1 MKIGMCC
8 WLARARW
15 LAQSNTY
22 VLKAARLFDGA
33 SGSCTTPGM
42 VVVSNGVIQSVGGQ
56 NAPAGATV
64 IDLGDATLLPGFIDA
79 HTHLSDEFNP
89 DYNGDALLSLQRP
102 ISEKGDSRHR
112 QRAQDRDGRLHHGA
126 RCGVVRFHRRRAAQ
140 FHQRRYRSGP
150 RMLVAVHALGSTGGH
165 CDDGAAFDYG
175 LFGHETGPE
184 DGVINSPDQARYAV
198 RFNIKYGADVIK
210 TCASGGVL
218 SPTDDVDVPQLTQ
231 AELDA
236 LVDEAHT
243 LHRKTAAHSHG
254 AESSKRAIRAGIDS
268 IEHGTFLDDEAMR
281 MMHDRGT
288 FLVPTLTTRVG
299 LAESKFPPL
308 VQAKATRAVKQQDAM
323 VKRALALGVKIAL
336 GTDAAV
342 YPHGDNALEFAFMVA
357 DGMTPAQ
364 SLMAGTTSAAELLG
378 LQDKVGALKPGM
390 LADVVAVPGNPIEN
404 IKATQSVIFVMKD
417 GAILT
422 ERPRGSAVNVRVPIP
437 LGIAIASA
445 ACHWLPATIW
455 PIARLLSFQISGRL
469 LGAQSRWALGC
480 VDGNFGWRKIHGW
493 WVATR
498 TRHWRRCSST
508 ATRAISRIVRR
519 TFRKSSLPDPRY

>member
-1 MKIGMCC
+1 MIIRRPLGIVVL
-8 WLARARW
+8 LAALLLGCVNGL

-22 VLKAARLFDGA
+22 VLKAARLFDGI
-33 SGSCTTPGM
+33 SGQIATPGM
-42 VVVSNGVIQSVGGQ
+42 VVVSNGVILSVGSGSP
-56 NAPAGATV
+56 PAGATV
-64 IDLGDATLLPGFIDA
+64 LDLGDATLLPGFIDA
-79 HTHLSDEFNP
+79 HVHLSDEFNP
-89 DYNGDALLSLQRP
+89 DYNGSALVSLQRP
-102 ISEKGDSRHR
+102 ISEHAI
-112 QRAQDRDGRLHHGA
+112 RATVNARKTVMAGFTTVRDVGSSNFIDVGLRNSINAGI
-126 RCGVVRFHRRRAAQ
+126 VP
-140 FHQRRYRSGP
+140 GP
-150 RMLVAVHALGSTGGH
+150 RMLVSVHALGATGGH
-165 CDDGAAFDYG
+165 CDEGDSFRFG

-184 DGVINSPDQARYAV
+184 QGVINSAEEARYAV

-218 SPTDDVDVPQLTQ
+218 SPTDDVDVPQLSQ

-281 MMHDRGT
+281 MMHDRGV

-378 LQDKVGALKPGM
+378 LQDKVGALKAGM

-417 GAILT
+417 GAIL
-422 ERPRGSAVNVRVPIP
+422 RNDRAVPR
-437 LGIAIASA
+437 
-445 ACHWLPATIW
+445 
-455 PIARLLSFQISGRL
+455 
-469 LGAQSRWALGC
+469 
-480 VDGNFGWRKIHGW
+480 
-493 WVATR
+493 
-498 TRHWRRCSST
+498 
-508 ATRAISRIVRR
+508 
-519 TFRKSSLPDPRY
+519 

>member
-1 MKIGMCC
+1 MKILTVLLVCAGA
-8 WLARARW
+8 LA
-15 LAQSNTY
+15 AQSNTY

-33 SGSCTTPGM
+33 SGQIAAPG
-42 VVVSNGVIQSVGGQ
+42 VIVVSDGKIQSVGSAS
-56 NAPAGATV
+56 APAGATV

-89 DYNGDALLSLQRP
+89 DYNGAALLDLQRP
-102 ISEKGDSRHR
+102 ITE
-112 QRAQDRDGRLHHGA
+112 RAIRATANARKTVMAGFTTVRDVGSDHFIDVGLRNAINAGY
-126 RCGVVRFHRRRAAQ
+126 VP
-140 FHQRRYRSGP
+140 GP
-150 RMLVAVHALGSTGGH
+150 RMLVSVHALGSTGGH
-165 CDDGAAFDYG
+165 CDDGDGFRYG

-184 DGVINSPDQARYAV
+184 EGVINTPDEARYAV
-198 RFNIKYGADVIK
+198 RFNVKYGADVIK

-218 SPTDDVDVPQLTQ
+218 SPTDEVDVPQLSQ
-231 AELDA
+231 AELNA

-254 AESSKRAIRAGIDS
+254 AESSKRAILAGIDS
-268 IEHGTFLDDEAMR
+268 IEHGTFLNDEDMK

-299 LAESKFPPL
+299 LAETKFPPL
-308 VQAKATRAVKQQDAM
+308 VQAKATRAVQQQDIM

-417 GAILT
+417 GAIL
-422 ERPRGSAVNVRVPIP
+422 RNDR
-437 LGIAIASA
+437 
-445 ACHWLPATIW
+445 
-455 PIARLLSFQISGRL
+455 
-469 LGAQSRWALGC
+469 
-480 VDGNFGWRKIHGW
+480 
-493 WVATR
+493 ATR
-498 TRHWRRCSST
+498 
-508 ATRAISRIVRR
+508 
-519 TFRKSSLPDPRY
+519 

>member
-1 MKIGMCC
+1 MHISKTLGML
-8 WLARARW
+8 LACISA
-15 LAQSNTY
+15 LSAQSMSY
-22 VLKAARLFDGA
+22 VLKAARLFDSS
-33 SGSCTTPGM
+33 SGQIVTPGM
-42 VVVSNGVIQSVGGQ
+42 VVVSNGVIQSVGGG
-56 NAPAGATV
+56 NAPAGATI

-89 DYNGDALLSLQRP
+89 DYNGEALLSLQRP
-102 ISEKGDSRHR
+102 ISEKAI
-112 QRAQDRDGRLHHGA
+112 RATANARKTVMAGFTTVRDVGSSDFIDVGLRNAINAGY
-126 RCGVVRFHRRRAAQ
+126 VP
-140 FHQRRYRSGP
+140 GP
-150 RMLVAVHALGSTGGH
+150 RMLVSVHALGSTGGH
-165 CDDGAAFDYG
+165 CDDGAGFRYG
-175 LFGHETGPE
+175 VFGHETGPE
-184 DGVINSPDQARYAV
+184 DGVINSPEQARYAV
-198 RFNIKYGADVIK
+198 RFNIKYGADIIK

-288 FLVPTLTTRVG
+288 FLVPTLATRVG

-308 VQAKATRAVKQQDAM
+308 VQAKATRAVQQQDAM

-390 LADVVAVPGNPIEN
+390 LADVVAVPGNPVEN

-417 GAILT
+417 GAIL
-422 ERPRGSAVNVRVPIP
+422 RNDRAVPR
-437 LGIAIASA
+437 
-445 ACHWLPATIW
+445 
-455 PIARLLSFQISGRL
+455 
-469 LGAQSRWALGC
+469 
-480 VDGNFGWRKIHGW
+480 
-493 WVATR
+493 
-498 TRHWRRCSST
+498 
-508 ATRAISRIVRR
+508 
-519 TFRKSSLPDPRY
+519 

>member
-1 MKIGMCC
+1 MKILVVL
-8 WLARARW
+8 LACSTA
-15 LAQSNTY
+15 LPAQTNTY
-22 VLKAARLFDGA
+22 VLKAARLFDST
-33 SGSCTTPGM
+33 SGQMATPGM

-56 NAPAGATV
+56 NAPAGATL

-79 HTHLSDEFNP
+79 HTHLSDEFSP
-89 DYNGDALLSLQRP
+89 DYSGKTLLSQQRP
-102 ISEKGDSRHR
+102 ISE
-112 QRAQDRDGRLHHGA
+112 RAIRATANARKTVMAGFTTVRDVGSADFIDVGLRNSINAGY
-126 RCGVVRFHRRRAAQ
+126 VP
-140 FHQRRYRSGP
+140 GP

-165 CDDGAAFDYG
+165 CDDSAGFRFG
-175 LFGHETGPE
+175 LFNRETGPE
-184 DGVINSPDQARYAV
+184 DGVINSPEQARYAV

-218 SPTDDVDVPQLTQ
+218 SPTDEVDVPQLSQ

-308 VQAKATRAVKQQDAM
+308 VQDKATRAVKQQDVM

-364 SLMAGTTSAAELLG
+364 SLTLLG
-378 LQDKVGALKPGM
+378 LQDKIGALKAGM
-390 LADVVAVPGNPIEN
+390 LADVVAVPGNPLEN
-404 IKATQSVIFVMKD
+404 IKVTQSVIFVMKD
-417 GAILT
+417 GIIL
-422 ERPRGSAVNVRVPIP
+422 RNDR
-437 LGIAIASA
+437 
-445 ACHWLPATIW
+445 
-455 PIARLLSFQISGRL
+455 
-469 LGAQSRWALGC
+469 
-480 VDGNFGWRKIHGW
+480 
-493 WVATR
+493 ATR
-498 TRHWRRCSST
+498 
-508 ATRAISRIVRR
+508 
-519 TFRKSSLPDPRY
+519 